1 MDADEYKYIDFVAGA
16 HLQLRPN
23 IQLKKK
29 KKNKLVILHTSE
41 RLSEKTMKASENFHT
56 EKIVLLSKHGENTVL
71 FIEDLNMRVNTERML
86 NFFRRNEII
95 LWGTPESLEAT
106 WMTITGVAGTPS
118 QRAGKEQ
125 RNGSFTFWNSRLAVT
140 AQLRYLAVAYC
151 ILGTV

>member
-56 EKIVLLSKHGENTVL
+56 EKIVLLSKHCENTVL

-95 LWGTPESLEAT
+95 L
-106 WMTITGVAGTPS
+106 
-118 QRAGKEQ
+118 
-125 RNGSFTFWNSRLAVT
+125 
-140 AQLRYLAVAYC
+140 
-151 ILGTV
+151 